1 MSPKISVIIPV
12 YNVEPYLRQCLDS
25 VVNQTMRDI
34 EIICVND
41 GSTDGSLAILE
52 EYAAQDE
59 RITVISQENGGLN
72 AARNAGLSRVTG
84 EYIAIVDSDD
94 WVELNICERVYGAA
108 QKANAEVVMFLFNQI
123 KDQQILKP
131 DLCRIPWSEKCSD
144 YDKLHA
150 LFTNPPNCWSR
161 IWKKTL
167 ILDNKI
173 TFPENLIVGEELPF
187 VTEAVLRANK
197 MVLLPQALYNYRI
210 RGGSIMGDRSHPRY
224 LQYSLAF
231 NQTIE
236 ATRRIPISQDL
247 IHYLYAVKVRTLY
260 YTWPSIANSLKKRYI
275 RAIWNN
281 ITEEEYELLVNNR
294 LPISSVIKYFML
306 QGKGSFCSRSWSYVK
321 YLKALFADWLAKKL
335 IPHSSFLQQLFD
347 TNKEQ
352 RETIQRLQKHLFNP
366 DKKL

>member
-1 MSPKISVIIPV
+1 MSPKVSVIIPV

-25 VVNQTMRDI
+25 VVNQTMREI

-72 AARNAGLSRVTG
+72 AARNAGLKRVNG

-94 WVELNICERVYGAA
+94 WVELSLCKRVYAVA
-108 QKANAEVVMFLFNQI
+108 KDTDAEVVMFLFNQI
-123 KDQQILKP
+123 KGLQLQKP
-131 DLCRIPWSEKCSD
+131 DPYKISWLYKYSAD
-144 YDKLHA
+144 DKLHT

-161 IWKKTL
+161 LWKTSL
-167 ILDNKI
+167 IQNNQIK
-173 TFPENLIVGEELPF
+173 FPEDLVVGEELPF
-187 VTEAVLRANK
+187 VVEAILRANK
-197 MVLLPQALYNYRI
+197 MVFLPQALYNYRI

-224 LQYSLAF
+224 LQYAQAF

-236 ATRRIPISQDL
+236 MARRLPISQDL
-247 IHYLYAVKVRTLY
+247 IHYLYEVKVCTLY
-260 YTWPSIANSLKKRYI
+260 YTWPSIAKSLKKRYA

-281 ITEEEYELLVNNR
+281 ITEEEYILLVNNR
-294 LPISSVIKYFML
+294 LPISAIIKYFML
-306 QGKGSFCSRSWSYVK
+306 QGKGSFCSRNWSYIK
-321 YLKALFADWLAKKL
+321 YLKAFFADWLAKKL
-335 IPHSSFLQQLFD
+335 VPHSSFIQQLLD

-352 RETIQRLQKHLFNP
+352 RGTIQRLQEHLYNS